1 MLATTPPKNIK
12 NKEKTQFACTVRRCF
27 MLSLS
32 NLSKHYL
39 AMLLRTLSL
48 WLCLKKGHTQ
58 KDMYHNFPSRL
69 FNY

>member
-1 MLATTPPKNIK
+1 MLATTPPKNIIK
-12 NKEKTQFACTVRRCF
+12 KEKKTQFACTFRRCF
-27 MLSLS
+27 MPSLS

-58 KDMYHNFPSRL
+58 KDMYHNFPH
-69 FNY
+69 